1 MHYHKGELSKLD
13 TTMRATTLTALL
25 ATVVVGVI
33 TFDVTSDSKT
43 YLFVRPVSD
52 EAGLPL
58 AFSIQREIR
67 GATPEEE
74 PTTGRIVVAD
84 ICRRTD
90 CTCYHV
96 EKSWG
101 VWDTLSAI
109 VVSAGAYESM
119 ERIIPPASLGEIS
132 HVAIALELKWS
143 ATIPVWAVGSVLPL
157 ERAESIISSSRADLV
172 ALGRA
177 QVAHPEIVL
186 KSATGRK
193 ADIGKCT
200 GCSECT
206 FRTTGDPQMYCP
218 VNPSLRKG
226 QTT

>member
-1 MHYHKGELSKLD
+1 
-13 TTMRATTLTALL
+13 MRATTLTALL

-43 YLFVRPVSD
+43 YLLVRPVSD
-52 EAGLPL
+52 EVGLPW

-74 PTTGRIVVAD
+74 PTTGRIQIVVAD

-96 EKSWG
+96 EETWKA
-101 VWDTLSAI
+101 WDTLSAI
-109 VVSAGAYESM
+109 VVSVGAYESM
-119 ERIIPPASLGEIS
+119 ERIIPPASLGEIP
-132 HVAIALELKWS
+132 HVEIASELRRF
-143 ATIPVWAVGSVLPL
+143 ATVPNCALGSVLPL
-157 ERAESIISSSRADLV
+157 ERAESIISSSRSDLV
-172 ALGRA
+172 ALRQA
-177 QVAHPEIVL
+177 RVAHPEIVL

-193 ADIGKCT
+193 AEIGKYPDCN
-200 GCSECT
+200 ECT

>member
-1 MHYHKGELSKLD
+1 
-13 TTMRATTLTALL
+13 MRATTLTALL

-43 YLFVRPVSD
+43 YLLVRPVSD
-52 EAGLPL
+52 EVGLPW

-67 GATPEEE
+67 GATPEKE

-84 ICRRTD
+84 ICRRAD

-101 VWDTLSAI
+101 APDTLSAI
-109 VVSAGAYESM
+109 VVSAGMYESV

-132 HVAIALELKWS
+132 HVIIALELKWS
-143 ATIPVWAVGSVLPL
+143 ATIPVCAVGSVLSL
-157 ERAESIISSSRADLV
+157 ETAESIISSSRADLV
-172 ALGRA
+172 ALRQA
-177 QVAHPEIVL
+177 RVAHPEIVL
-186 KSATGRK
+186 KSATGCK
-193 ADIGKCT
+193 AEIGKYPDCN
-200 GCSECT
+200 ECT